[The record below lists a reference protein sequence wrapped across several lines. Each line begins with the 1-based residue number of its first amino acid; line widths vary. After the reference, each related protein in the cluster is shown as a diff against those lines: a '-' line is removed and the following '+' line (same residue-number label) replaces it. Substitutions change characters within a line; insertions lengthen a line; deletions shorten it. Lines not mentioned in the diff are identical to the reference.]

1 MLTQLPDVLLLSA
14 KLKSSSQGR
23 GSRGDIGS
31 IIGVSRSLQIFQKLN
46 VQELSPKL
54 DYEALRKANP
64 FRVQANSDIQGGI
77 FQQPYRPQGS
87 HIWEA
92 RKAVGML
99 LPKAQIC
106 FSGLLY

>member
-1 MLTQLPDVLLLSA
+1 M
-14 KLKSSSQGR
+14 R
-23 GSRGDIGS
+23 DIGA
-31 IIGVSRSLQIFQKLN
+31 IIGVSRPLQIVQKLN

-64 FRVQANSDIQGGI
+64 FRVQANDVQGGI

-92 RKAVGML
+92 RKAAGML
-99 LPKAQIC
+99 LPKVQIC